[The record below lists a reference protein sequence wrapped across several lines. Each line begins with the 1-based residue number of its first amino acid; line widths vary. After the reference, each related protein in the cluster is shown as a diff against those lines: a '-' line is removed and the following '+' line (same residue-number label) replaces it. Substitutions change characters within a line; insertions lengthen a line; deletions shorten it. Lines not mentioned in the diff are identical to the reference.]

1 VVVVVILPCNMGG
14 GVRQHLV
21 REAVLRRAK
30 PYVLL
35 GEKRAACKCIDIFCH
50 QFTYMREV
58 VN

>member
-1 VVVVVILPCNMGG
+1 VVILPCNMGG